1 MQRRIMVLILLSTVM
16 LVFLVSYSVIVKAN
30 KPSVTPIDPYNDILS
45 FYRTQIASN
54 SLSEEEKEALTTKL
68 KPLVDMA
75 TQRADA
81 VQRRELGTLPV
92 INVTVSPIV
101 VYKLPDGIDENP
113 VIPMFTS
120 QLNLTNAW
128 RKTVGD
134 ITYLVYA
141 GALKNDPSQGVILM
155 QVPGTVGFKHYYAP
169 ATTGLLTIVGY
180 ENLTLILT
188 SEKSTTVYFDVLGS
202 RFIGALDDA
211 EDPSKELSTA
221 TPVAYPA
228 P

>member
-1 MQRRIMVLILLSTVM
+1 MHKRITVLILLSAVM
-16 LVFLVSYSVIVKAN
+16 LVFLVAYSVTVKAN
-30 KPSVTPIDPYNDILS
+30 KPLITPVDPYDDILS
-45 FYRTQIASN
+45 FYRTQMESN
-54 SLSEEEKEALTTKL
+54 SISEKEKEVLTKKL
-68 KPLVDMA
+68 QPFVEMA

-92 INVTVSPIV
+92 INVTVSSIV
-101 VYKLPDGIDENP
+101 VHKLPDGIDESP

-141 GALKNDPSQGVILM
+141 GALKIDPSQGVVLM
-155 QVPGTVGFKHYYAP
+155 QVPGTVGFKQYFAP
-169 ATTGLLTIVGY
+169 VKMGILTIIGY
-180 ENLTLILT
+180 ENFTLILT
-188 SEKSTTVYFDVLGS
+188 SEKGTTVFFDVLGS
-202 RFIGALDDA
+202 RFIDALDNA
-211 EDPSKELSTA
+211 EDPSKGLSTV
-221 TPVAYPA
+221 TPA

>member
-1 MQRRIMVLILLSTVM
+1 
-16 LVFLVSYSVIVKAN
+16 
-30 KPSVTPIDPYNDILS
+30 
-45 FYRTQIASN
+45 
-54 SLSEEEKEALTTKL
+54 
-68 KPLVDMA
+68 
-75 TQRADA
+75 

-101 VYKLPDGIDENP
+101 VHKLPDGIDEHP

-141 GALKNDPSQGVILM
+141 GALKNDPSQGVVLM
-155 QVPGTVGFKHYYAP
+155 QVPGTVGFKQYYAP
-169 ATTGLLTIVGY
+169 AKTGMLTIVGY
-180 ENLTLILT
+180 ENFTLILT
-188 SEKSTTVYFDVLGS
+188 SEKGTTVYFDVLGS
-202 RFIGALDDA
+202 RFVDTLDDA
-211 EDPSKELSTA
+211 ENPPKGLSTA
-221 TPVAYPA
+221 TPAPYPA